1 MRKEELKLRKGDLT
15 GKIEIICFPVVKHV
29 KQCCK
34 LTCLVELQPDLS
46 APSSSLAPSGGLHYI
61 NCGMTATPGP
71 ACPGE

>member
-15 GKIEIICFPVVKHV
+15 GEIEIICFPVVKHV

-34 LTCLVELQPDLS
+34 LTCLVELHPDLL
-46 APSSSLAPSGGLHYI
+46 ASSLSFAPSGGLHYT

-71 ACPGE
+71 PCPGE